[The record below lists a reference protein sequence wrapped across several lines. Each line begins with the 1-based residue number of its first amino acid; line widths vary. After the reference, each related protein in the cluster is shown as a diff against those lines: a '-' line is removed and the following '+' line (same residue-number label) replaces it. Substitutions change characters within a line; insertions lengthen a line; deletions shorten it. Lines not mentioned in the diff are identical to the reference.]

1 MNKFL
6 TALLVGALSASAFAA
21 SAAHADGALNL
32 VYDYKASV
40 KRINPVISTIK
51 YSIGVWDAKA
61 VIPKKLESYSV
72 VSDTLK
78 GYLVISACSTCTAEA
93 EAWDA
98 FNADEDQYAYLLIT
112 RAGDKKKLAWE
123 FNYATVEG
131 GVFSKNVGVRPAGD
145 ALKGKATSIKN
156 IKSAWMTLAFES
168 VNYGRNTLN
177 KVYGGDNYPFYG
189 LLGEDYKGVE
199 LLHAGFGKAVGGSD
213 TVKGEDGGICGEPTK
228 DVTSGCVRIDS
239 ISGSLV
245 GDAVI
250 AGPCDTPMWDS
261 CLLTIVPEEEGV
273 EAEASKIEAV
283 AVSGTWSVKFN
294 KSMTKKLI
302 ADAEALTK
310 ALKHNSANQ
319 TGLVD
324 GQGNAFEDGAI
335 EADVEPTDD
344 ETTGGD
350 SSTEGGDSTEAEAGQ
365 TTP

>member
-21 SAAHADGALNL
+21 SAAHADGALDL

-51 YSIGVWDAKA
+51 YSTDVWDAKA
-61 VIPKKLESYSV
+61 DISKKLESYSV

-145 ALKGKATSIKN
+145 DLEGKATSIKN

-168 VNYGRNTLN
+168 VNYGYNTLN
-177 KVYGGDNYPFYG
+177 KVYGGDNYPSYG

-213 TVKGEDGGICGEPTK
+213 TVKGEDGICEST
-228 DVTSGCVRIDS
+228 DDETSGCVRIDS

-261 CLLTIVPEEEGV
+261 CLLTIVPEEGA
-273 EAEASKIEAV
+273 EAEASMIEAV

-335 EADVEPTDD
+335 EADVEPTD

-350 SSTEGGDSTEAEAGQ
+350 SSTGGSESTEAEAGQ